1 MVPLELLSALKWHH
15 LPHLKCFNVA
25 AFTGPLG
32 LYFSVDVS
40 DIESSESQSGI
51 TWEESLNS
59 FKQVDCIVEGMCQ
72 P

>member
-1 MVPLELLSALKWHH
+1 MVLLELLSALKWHH

-25 AFTGPLG
+25 TFTGSLG
-32 LYFSVDVS
+32 LYSSVDVP
-40 DIESSESQSGI
+40 DRESSKSQSGV

-59 FKQVDCIVEGMCQ
+59 FKQVDCIVERMCQ